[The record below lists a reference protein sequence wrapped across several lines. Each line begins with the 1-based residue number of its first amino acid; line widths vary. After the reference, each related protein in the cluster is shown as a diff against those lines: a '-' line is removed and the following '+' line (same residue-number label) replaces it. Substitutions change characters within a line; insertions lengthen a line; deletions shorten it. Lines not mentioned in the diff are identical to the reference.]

1 MVPSKH
7 PIQNARRTFAKLL
20 QRNLKGSMCGM
31 NKIIYK
37 TVVIP
42 GI

>member
-1 MVPSKH
+1 MVPPKR

-20 QRNLKGSMCGM
+20 QRNLKGSMCGI
-31 NKIIYK
+31 NIIIHK
-37 TVVIP
+37 TLLIP